1 MEEKFVDAVSN
12 ILNQQEPSANE
23 TCLALKKLGLDSFK
37 QFKEIGLSEQL
48 NPTLLTGCIKNNR
61 ILNVYVPPNFLV
73 SDLPEANIK
82 EINVV
87 KLFVPDMLELLRLE
101 VSELQDENER
111 LKQKLQEIR
120 RREYEK
126 SLIIKEKKKA
136 EPNQLKNWEDELG
149 VPLEIFLSALKDG
162 IRVAEIE
169 HNPTLSDWKKTNYS
183 VQPVYNRKPSDY
195 VNGELVRLPP
205 RWEFRYNF
213 HAIQGEEDY
222 RMGYEPTIFSDY
234 VVVSEFGKTWGIKK
248 EDFERGGK

>member
-61 ILNVYVPPNFLV
+61 ILNVYVPLNPLV
-73 SDLPEANIK
+73 SDLPEDTKAIH
-82 EINVV
+82 VV

-111 LKQKLQEIR
+111 LKQELQEIR

-126 SLIIKEKKKA
+126 SLITKEKKKA
-136 EPNQLKNWEDELG
+136 EPNQLKNWEDELC

-169 HNPTLSDWKKTNYS
+169 RNPTLSDWKKTKYS

-205 RWEFRYNF
+205 RWEFYYNF
-213 HAIQGEEDY
+213 HAIQSEEGY
-222 RMGYEPTIFSDY
+222 KMGYEPHIFSDY
-234 VVVSEFGKTWGIKK
+234 VVVSEFGKTWGLEK
-248 EDFERGGK
+248 EDLVIEGK